1 MFVKECCMGA
11 LIPWAFNIDASSALA
26 GVEMER
32 VSDRMRYV
40 AARYA
45 MLRYSEEVTA
55 DIKLQKC
62 TSAANTA
69 DGFTKPLT
77 GPAFLRS
84 RAQMLGH
91 DAPQALA

>member
-1 MFVKECCMGA
+1 MGA
-11 LIPWAFNIDASSALA
+11 FIPWACNIDASSALA
-26 GVEMER
+26 SVEMER

-45 MLRYSEEVTA
+45 LLRHSEEDTA

-84 RAQMLGH
+84 QAQMLGH